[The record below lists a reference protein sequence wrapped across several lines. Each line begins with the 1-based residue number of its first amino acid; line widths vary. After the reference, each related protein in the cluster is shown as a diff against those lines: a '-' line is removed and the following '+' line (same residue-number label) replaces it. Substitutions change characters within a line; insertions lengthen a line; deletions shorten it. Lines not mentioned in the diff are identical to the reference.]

1 MDLAALQVFQMVAN
15 ERSYSRAAEKLF
27 RTQPAVSIAMRK
39 LEDWVGQ
46 PLFVRG
52 SGARTL
58 TDAGVLLL
66 EYAERMLGMREEIRK
81 GLRELR
87 GLERGQVSLGVNESS
102 IHALLPAL
110 DRYRRLHP
118 GVQIRVHRVFSR
130 DVPRELL
137 NHQLDIGVISYVP
150 EERELTTAEFY
161 RDALV
166 LVVWPGHPL
175 AKRRDV
181 DVTALGEETFVA
193 HIVESPYRQRVV
205 QMFAKHKTPL
215 RMDVELPT
223 IESIKRFVE
232 MKKGVAIVPRMCVEG
247 ELARGD
253 LSELTIKQMRI
264 ERKLYL
270 VYRQD
275 RPLTVQRRRWWTL
288 FLRARKRR
296 LARKAFR
303 SKASVR

>member
-1 MDLAALQVFQMVAN
+1 VDLAALQVFQMVAG

-39 LEDWVGQ
+39 LEEWVGQ

-66 EYAERMLGMREEIRK
+66 EYAERMLNMREEIRK

-102 IHALLPAL
+102 IHALLPSL

-118 GVQIRVHRVFSR
+118 GVHVRVHRVFSR

-166 LVVWPGHPL
+166 LVVWPGHRL
-175 AKRRDV
+175 AKRREV
-181 DVTALGEETFVA
+181 DVTALGEEVFVA
-193 HIVESPYRQRVV
+193 HIGESP
-205 QMFAKHKTPL
+205 
-215 RMDVELPT
+215 
-223 IESIKRFVE
+223 
-232 MKKGVAIVPRMCVEG
+232 
-247 ELARGD
+247 
-253 LSELTIKQMRI
+253 
-264 ERKLYL
+264 
-270 VYRQD
+270 
-275 RPLTVQRRRWWTL
+275 
-288 FLRARKRR
+288 
-296 LARKAFR
+296 
-303 SKASVR
+303 

>member
-27 RTQPAVSIAMRK
+27 RSQPAVSIAMRK

-215 RMDVELPT
+215 RMDVE
-223 IESIKRFVE
+223 
-232 MKKGVAIVPRMCVEG
+232 
-247 ELARGD
+247 
-253 LSELTIKQMRI
+253 
-264 ERKLYL
+264 
-270 VYRQD
+270 
-275 RPLTVQRRRWWTL
+275 
-288 FLRARKRR
+288 
-296 LARKAFR
+296 
-303 SKASVR
+303 